1 MLKVLAWIT
10 ILNPA
15 GVHICISIKVNSKLS
30 SLVLTNKLIIVV
42 WSTTK
47 VKKSLF
53 VKKCDKRFMTGPILE
68 KNHMLAI
75 MVRKFKERKFQERNP
90 LKGKALDF
98 ENLISKVYKCV
109 YCPKGFWNDI
119 ARENSDRS
127 QWSKWSFRN
136 KILIFALMRNSY
148 YSVTFHHHGTLNT
161 LY

>member
-1 MLKVLAWIT
+1 MKNNLANPTKIHLKKWRMTL
-10 ILNPA
+10 
-15 GVHICISIKVNSKLS
+15 SKRTQRLRIQIWVSPWLS
-30 SLVLTNKLIIVV
+30 LQMPFKCGI
-42 WSTTK
+42 
-47 VKKSLF
+47 
-53 VKKCDKRFMTGPILE
+53 CDKIFMTGPILE

-75 MVRKFKERKFQERNP
+75 MVRKFQERNP